1 MVAFEKSVFYRA
13 PLRSG
18 VLPMTIRSY
27 APGDCA
33 GLARL
38 FYDTVHRVNA
48 ADYSPEQLDAWASG
62 EVDLEEWNRSFLAH
76 HTVVAEQDGVLIG
89 FGDMDE
95 TGYLDR
101 LYVHGD
107 CQRQGVATTIC
118 DALEGA
124 SPSAK
129 FVTHASITA
138 KPFFERRGYRVVEK
152 QQVERKGILLTNYIM
167 VKRPTG

>member
-1 MVAFEKSVFYRA
+1 
-13 PLRSG
+13 
-18 VLPMTIRSY
+18 MTIRSY

-48 ADYSPEQLDAWASG
+48 ADYSPEQLNAWASG
-62 EVDLEEWNRSFLAH
+62 EVDLDGWNRSFLAH

-101 LYVHGD
+101 LYVHRD
-107 CQRQGVATTIC
+107 YQRQGVATAIC

-124 SPSAK
+124 SSAAE

-138 KPFFERRGYRVVEK
+138 KPFFERRGYRVVKK

-167 VKRPTG
+167 RKSS

>member
-1 MVAFEKSVFYRA
+1 
-13 PLRSG
+13 
-18 VLPMTIRSY
+18 MTIRSY
-27 APGDCA
+27 YPGDNA

-62 EVDLEEWNRSFLAH
+62 DVDLDEWNRSFLAH
-76 HTVVAEQDGVLIG
+76 HTVAAEQDGVLIG

-95 TGYLDR
+95 TGYLDH

-118 DALEGA
+118 DAREGPPLPQNS
-124 SPSAK
+124 SPTPPSLPSP
-129 FVTHASITA
+129 FLSI
-138 KPFFERRGYRVVEK
+138 G
-152 QQVERKGILLTNYIM
+152 G
-167 VKRPTG
+167 TGS